1 MREMSYYYKLLNSSK
16 PDDIYLFK
24 GTNHDKLNEALKKSL
39 GELSSDQVP
48 MSNHSKQSF
57 ESESNINSKKQ
68 LPQLSKTKLNLRQPN
83 LSLEMSHVSG
93 IECYKR
99 ASVAFWK

>member
-24 GTNHDKLNEALKKSL
+24 GTHHDKLNEALKKSF
-39 GELSSDQVP
+39 GELSPDQVP
-48 MSNHSKQSF
+48 MSNHCEQSF